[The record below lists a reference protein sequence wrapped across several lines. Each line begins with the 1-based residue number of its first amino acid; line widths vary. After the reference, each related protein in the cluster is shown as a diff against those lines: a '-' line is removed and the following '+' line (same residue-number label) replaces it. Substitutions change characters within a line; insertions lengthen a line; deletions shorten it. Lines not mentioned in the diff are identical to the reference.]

1 MTSATHHRTH
11 RTHRSPG
18 FTLIELLVVIA
29 IIAIL
34 ISLLLPA
41 VQQAREAARRA
52 ACKNNLMQIGVA
64 LQNYEM
70 AHRCLPPGSV
80 NTTGPIQSTNSG
92 YHMSWMVQLLP
103 HIDEGNV
110 FRHIDFGQD
119 IYAKDN
125 REARAQPIDVLRCP
139 SSILAPTITSPTNLP
154 SAAGMPIQQDAN
166 PQPPVTEIQ
175 IGTTSYAGVHH
186 DGYLVKPAAD
196 AAADAPRIFKDGPID
211 ADQNGVLFLNS
222 SVTYRQIPDGSSHT
236 IFAGETADTTG
247 GLGWASGTRSCLRN
261 GAALINQSQNLL
273 PGYPGKLP
281 SNVGQPAVKI
291 DFSKSEAVGGFGS
304 FHSGGAH
311 FLFGDTSVRFL
322 NENMSPAV
330 YRNLC
335 NRRDG
340 QLLGLY

>member
-1 MTSATHHRTH
+1 MTSVTHHRTH
-11 RTHRSPG
+11 RTPG

-34 ISLLLPA
+34 VALLLPA

-80 NTTGPIQSTNSG
+80 NATGPIQSTDSG

-119 IYAKDN
+119 IYAMAN
-125 REARAQPIDVLRCP
+125 REARAQPIEVLRCP
-139 SSILAPTITSPTNLP
+139 SSILAPTITSQINVPTTRE
-154 SAAGMPIQQDAN
+154 SIQQAEN
-166 PQPPVTEIQ
+166 PQPPAIEIQ

-186 DGYLVKPAAD
+186 DGYLVKPPAD
-196 AAADAPRIFKDGPID
+196 AASDAPSVFKDGPID

-261 GAALINQSQNLL
+261 GAAQINQSQNLL
-273 PGYPGKLP
+273 PGYPGKIP
-281 SNVGQPAVKI
+281 SKSGQPAVNI
-291 DFSKSEAVGGFGS
+291 DFSKPEAVGGFGS

-340 QLLGLY
+340 QMLGFY

>member
-11 RTHRSPG
+11 RTHRTPG

-29 IIAIL
+29 IIGIL
-34 ISLLLPA
+34 VALLLPA
-41 VQQAREAARRA
+41 VHQAREAARRA

-80 NTTGPIQSTNSG
+80 NATGPIQSTNSG

-119 IYAKDN
+119 IYAMAN
-125 REARAQPIDVLRCP
+125 REARAQPIEVLRCP
-139 SSILAPTITSPTNLP
+139 TSILAPTITSRINVPTTKE
-154 SAAGMPIQQDAN
+154 SIQQGAN
-166 PQPPVTEIQ
+166 PQPQVTEIQ

-186 DGYLVKPAAD
+186 DGYLVKPLAD
-196 AAADAPRIFKDGPID
+196 AAADAPRVFKDGPID

-222 SVTYRQIPDGSSHT
+222 SITYRQISDGSSHT
-236 IFAGETADTTG
+236 IFVGETADTTG

-261 GAALINQSQNLL
+261 AAAMINRPQNLL
-273 PGYPGKLP
+273 DGYPGRIP
-281 SNVGQPAVKI
+281 SNFGQPTVKI
-291 DFSKSEAVGGFGS
+291 DFSEPEAVGGFGS
-304 FHSGGAH
+304 FHSSGAH

-322 NENMSPAV
+322 NENMSPAI

-340 QLLGLY
+340 QMLGLY

>member
-1 MTSATHHRTH
+1 MTSPTHHRTH
-11 RTHRSPG
+11 RTHRTLG

-34 ISLLLPA
+34 IAMLLPA

-52 ACKNNLMQIGVA
+52 SCKNNLMQIGVA

-80 NTTGPIQSTNSG
+80 NATGPIQSINSG

-119 IYAKDN
+119 IYAMAN
-125 REARAQPIDVLRCP
+125 REARAQPIEVLRCP
-139 SSILAPTITSPTNLP
+139 SSILAPTITLNRLE
-154 SAAGMPIQQDAN
+154 AGMPIQQGAN
-166 PQPPVTEIQ
+166 PQPAVAEIQ

-186 DGYLVKPAAD
+186 DGYLVKPPAD
-196 AAADAPRIFKDGPID
+196 AATDPQRVFKDGPID

-222 SVTYRQIPDGSSHT
+222 SVTYRQISDGSSHT

-273 PGYPGKLP
+273 AGYPGTIP
-281 SNVGQPAVKI
+281 SNSGQPAVKI
-291 DFSKSEAVGGFGS
+291 DFSHPKAVGGFGS
-304 FHSGGAH
+304 FHAGGAQ

-322 NENMSPAV
+322 NENMNPAI

-340 QLLGLY
+340 QMLGLY